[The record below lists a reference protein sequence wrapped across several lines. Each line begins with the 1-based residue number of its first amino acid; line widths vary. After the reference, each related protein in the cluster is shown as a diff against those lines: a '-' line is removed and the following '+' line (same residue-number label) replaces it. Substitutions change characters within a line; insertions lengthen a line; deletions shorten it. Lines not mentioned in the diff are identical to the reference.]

1 MRILLYIS
9 FLVIASAVAVV
20 AKAQS
25 GQVADQAKLVLNE
38 LVHDFGKIPQGRP
51 VYTDFKVKNTS
62 SQPVA
67 IDAVN
72 ASCGCTTPVW
82 SNEPIPAGGSTVIK
96 VGYNAAAPGYFEK
109 TISVNYGSGS
119 NVMLTIKGEVWK
131 TPEQAA
137 PSNPS
142 ISFLKTVKPTQKN

>member
-1 MRILLYIS
+1 MRIVLHIS
-9 FLVIASAVAVV
+9 FLVLVSAIAVAG
-20 AKAQS
+20 KAQS
-25 GQVADQAKLVLNE
+25 GQGADQGKLVFNE

-51 VYTDFKVKNTS
+51 VYTDFKVKNTA
-62 SQPVA
+62 SQPLA

-82 SNEPIPAGGSTVIK
+82 SNEPIPSGGSSVIK

-131 TPEQAA
+131 TPEQPA

-142 ISFLKTVKPTQKN
+142 ISFLKTLKPVQKN